1 MSAEEFME
9 NFIIGLDDLIYEMLM
24 YVETEKFEE
33 ASVIRDEIEKVIV
46 KTKKVI
52 INKGWTKFNDV
63 DLEDFL
69 RDIRDNILFIWEESI
84 ITNND
89 RKIFK
94 QRDYNII

>member
-1 MSAEEFME
+1 MSEEEFME
-9 NFIIGLDDLIYEMLM
+9 NFIIVLDDIIYEKIM

-33 ASVIRDEIEKVIV
+33 ASVIRDEIEKIIV
-46 KTKKVI
+46 KSKKAI